1 MNNCPHFCVQLN
13 LYLDKELDEDEIE
26 AIEAHL
32 EQCRSCRE
40 AFNRERRFR
49 ESIQRINPLYAATE
63 DLRNRIASM
72 LEPDDENSPAEPR
85 RNLMSWLY
93 VGFAATVAMVMVS
106 GILLATL
113 PIGSASA
120 TLSEVAVQTH
130 QRHATGRLPLELVS
144 DSPGEVSNWFDGK
157 VPFTLKLPNYQDNSG
172 QDKLYRLIGA
182 RLVGFRND
190 YAAYVRYE
198 MGEQPISLVVT
209 SSDITE
215 PEGGERITSR
225 GLMVHYETISDLKV
239 LTWTHLGLTY
249 ALVSSLEERGE
260 QSCMVCHQD
269 LNDLSIIDKME
280 SLHDGAPYTASTE
293 RFIDDSRIAPATA
306 VQ

>member
-1 MNNCPHFCVQLN
+1 MTNNKIMNNCPHFCVQLN

-32 EQCRSCRE
+32 KQCRSCRE

-49 ESIQRINPLYAATE
+49 ESIKRVNPLYAATE

-72 LEPDDENSPAEPR
+72 LEPDYEDRPAEPR

-93 VGFAATVAMVMVS
+93 VGFAATVATVMVT

-113 PIGSASA
+113 RIDPASA
-120 TLSEVAVQTH
+120 TLAEVAVETH
-130 QRHATGRLPLELVS
+130 QRHATGRLPLELIS
-144 DSPGEVSNWFDGK
+144 DSPGEISGWFDGK
-157 VPFTLKLPNYQDNSG
+157 VPFTLKLPNYQDTSG

-225 GLMVHYETISDLKV
+225 GLVIHYETISDLKV
-239 LTWTHLGLTY
+239 LTWKHHGLTY
-249 ALVSSLEERGE
+249 ALVSNLEERGE

-269 LNDLSIIDKME
+269 LNGLSIIDKME
-280 SLHDGAPYTASTE
+280 SPHDRAPYTASTGGI
-293 RFIDDSRIAPATA
+293 FGD
-306 VQ
+306 